1 MNTDKEVAEKILGYK
16 SIKRQAV
23 GFMSGVMEHL
33 YEDKEGAL
41 IPVGNF
47 TPKTNIDHAMEVEA
61 EMFNR
66 GYSIELRHGQNE
78 RDRRYECYAVFLKA
92 GHRYYA
98 FGATLGE
105 AICLAALRAVR

>member
-47 TPKTNIDHAMEVEA
+47 TPKTNIDHAMEA
-61 EMFNR
+61 KTEMFNR
-66 GYSIELRHGQNE
+66 GYSIELRHGQYTRN
-78 RDRRYECYAVFLKA
+78 RRYEWYAVFIKEK
-92 GHRYYA
+92 HRYYA
-98 FGATLGE
+98 FSATLEE